1 MSLLAGLNKNRNR
14 RVKRISGQN
23 TIQGRYNPPPRD
35 KCEQD
40 QLRYLR
46 PSYESD
52 IKLIGIA
59 WKQAGRLV
67 DFVLSVKYLDRENNW
82 QSYIEIDCKHGHAH
96 VHNYVGGKRDGKEPE
111 SLLRLNEVSDVNSA
125 LELAIHRGYLAAR
138 DAADRLN
145 RGEEL

>member
-23 TIQGRYNPPPRD
+23 TIQGRYKPPPRD

-46 PSYESD
+46 ASYEPD
-52 IKLIGIA
+52 IKLI
-59 WKQAGRLV
+59 GRLV
-67 DFVLSVKYLDRENNW
+67 DFVLSVKYLDREDNW

-125 LELAIHRGYLAAR
+125 LGLAIHRVYLAAR